1 MSKPPDELFKY
12 TVITE
17 EVGEV
22 IIVASCFEDV
32 NAQLIYK
39 ELTIIRIDRRPLFP
53 TQEKLI

>member
-1 MSKPPDELFKY
+1 VNKPPGELFTY
-12 TVITE
+12 TVVTE

-22 IIVASCFEDV
+22 VIVAKCFEDV

-53 TQEKLI
+53 TGEKY

>member
-1 MSKPPDELFKY
+1 MNKPPGELFTY
-12 TVITE
+12 TVVTE

-22 IIVASCFEDV
+22 VIVAKCFEDV

-53 TQEKLI
+53 TGEKY

>member
-1 MSKPPDELFKY
+1 MNKPPKELFKY
-12 TVITE
+12 TVLTE

-22 IIVASCFEDV
+22 IIVAKCFEEV

-53 TQEKLI
+53 TQEK